1 MTRRA
6 FSLFAVCG
14 LTLLTS
20 CGGSASSSESKETTS
35 STVSEPNKD
44 EATWVIN
51 TPGDAWSAAA
61 AQTVCDLMR
70 DWATPI
76 ETPEQQVA
84 ILKKYSDSLRRLIGS
99 PTDNLFGAS
108 HVRILGHAEAL
119 LAYEAKYPTAD
130 VMPASYTLIEGACED
145 LGLTPENSKF
155 GFSDAT
161 STTVPS
167 PITTAPLGELS
178 TTKASILNALCT
190 GIPELR
196 ADSRFPGDSYWQC
209 LRGQTWLYLWIPV
222 SPQRSAF
229 MRKQYIKDS
238 KICGEGWLL
247 LGMGRDADQWYQA
260 LKTVN
265 VTSTYCY

>member
-1 MTRRA
+1 
-6 FSLFAVCG
+6 
-14 LTLLTS
+14 
-20 CGGSASSSESKETTS
+20 
-35 STVSEPNKD
+35 
-44 EATWVIN
+44 
-51 TPGDAWSAAA
+51 
-61 AQTVCDLMR
+61 MR
-70 DWATPI
+70 DWAPPI
-76 ETPEQQVA
+76 ETPEQQVS
-84 ILKKYSDSLRRLIGS
+84 ILKKYSQSLRELIGS
-99 PTDNLFGAS
+99 PTDNLYGAS

-119 LAYEAKYPTAD
+119 LIYEAKYPTGD

-190 GIPELR
+190 GIPESK
-196 ADSRFPGDSYWQC
+196 ADSRFPGDSYWYC